1 MAISILNN
9 SKIKENRDGVQ
20 AKSIEDVKKTARKVT
35 TVVKNKP
42 KPVPEEPKTKPVRTP
57 PSLTQTAPTIN
68 NNMIKPK
75 YLNDSSV
82 VYKKSGYVKDLL
94 GEEN

>member
-9 SKIKENRDGVQ
+9 SKIKESRDGVQ
-20 AKSIEDVKKTARKVT
+20 AKSIDDVKKTARKVT
-35 TVVKNKP
+35 TVVKNQTKP
-42 KPVPEEPKTKPVRTP
+42 KPEEPKPVSVKPP
-57 PSLTQTAPTIN
+57 PSLTQSTPTIN